1 MNYAVP
7 GWFDLLMFSFA
18 CSVGILCWYLNRFFE
33 AMFDPGQL
41 LSLYVRLLKGVCSA
55 WVV

>member
-18 CSVGILCWYLNRFFE
+18 CSVGILCWYLNRIFE
-33 AMFDPGQL
+33 VMFDPGQL